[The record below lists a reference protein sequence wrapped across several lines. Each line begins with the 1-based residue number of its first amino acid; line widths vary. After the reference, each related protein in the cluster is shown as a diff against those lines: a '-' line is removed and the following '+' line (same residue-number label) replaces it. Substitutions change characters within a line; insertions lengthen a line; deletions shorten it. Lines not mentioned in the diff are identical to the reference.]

1 MKAKILVILFL
12 KSQEWL
18 SIRSDHRSLGN
29 LTATSVEVNYG
40 TKDYPVIHVGKIIG
54 EARKLIM
61 EGDYYS
67 SVGTYYTIWRI
78 K

>member
-29 LTATSVEVNYG
+29 LTATSVEVNWKNAPKLYI
-40 TKDYPVIHVGKIIG
+40 KKYYFEDKHVLLFI
-54 EARKLIM
+54 
-61 EGDYYS
+61 
-67 SVGTYYTIWRI
+67 
-78 K
+78 